1 MRTAEGEM
9 ARQHHQLKGHESAH
23 TARDN
28 GGIGGWWAAV
38 QRVTESHK

>member
-9 ARQHHQLKGHESAH
+9 SRQHHQLKGHEFAH
-23 TARDN
+23 TERDN
-28 GGIGGWWAAV
+28 GGRGDWWAAV